1 MPRMTVIAGVR
12 QAETWSFLNIVGG
25 VLLLIA
31 FAALLFWLVRRYL
44 DS

>member
-12 QAETWSFLNIVGG
+12 QAEPWSFLNIVGG